1 MSYKVLVH
9 KHIAAALCILT
20 VLYVTVYL
28 LVEPLRSPEPV
39 TRLMFAA
46 RLLGFASLPL
56 FVGVASTVYTRYSDA
71 SLIQGYK
78 SLPTERLQFLQ
89 AYNTNTLEQ
98 LALLALSLVAFCAV
112 VPASLLVFAY
122 AQVVAF
128 LLGRLMF
135 FTGYQRAPLHRLV
148 GFAVGYYPSVVAVFV
163 SCVISLIAGV
173 FIA

>member
-1 MSYKVLVH
+1 
-9 KHIAAALCILT
+9 
-20 VLYVTVYL
+20 
-28 LVEPLRSPEPV
+28 
-39 TRLMFAA
+39 
-46 RLLGFASLPL
+46 
-56 FVGVASTVYTRYSDA
+56 
-71 SLIQGYK
+71 
-78 SLPTERLQFLQ
+78 
-89 AYNTNTLEQ
+89 